1 MTTSSDHP
9 VRDDAYYAQFSRAVE
24 NHEYTV
30 GELEW
35 GPAAGE
41 VGVPSGCP
49 VWVPG
54 EVAARLR
61 LRAERE
67 GVSLEQALQDALDRY
82 LAN

>member
-1 MTTSSDHP
+1 MTKSSDHP

-35 GPAAGE
+35 GPAAKGP
-41 VGVPSGCP
+41 GAPSGCP

-54 EVAARLR
+54 DVEARLR
-61 LRAERE
+61 LRAERD
-67 GVSLEQALQDALDRY
+67 GVGLERVLREAVDRY
-82 LAN
+82 LAD